1 MTTFI
6 ATKTCYKS
14 IHIINKESII
24 MISSHRTSILGT
36 LFGLAIA
43 ISPLMLHAPVQA
55 APKSSYQDSCKDITI
70 NDSKLSAQCLNQA
83 ERYQP
88 TSISIQGIQNKNG
101 ALNFTR
107 LGVRS
112 SYHETCTRIGVAGA
126 KLSARCT
133 TNDGSQKF
141 SMILI
146 PGIKNI
152 NGYLSY

>member
-1 MTTFI
+1 M
-6 ATKTCYKS
+6 
-14 IHIINKESII
+14 INSR
-24 MISSHRTSILGT
+24 RTSILGT
-36 LFGLAIA
+36 LFGLTIA
-43 ISPLMLHAPVQA
+43 ISPLLSHAPAQA
-55 APKSSYQDSCKDITI
+55 APSSSYQDSCRDIKI
-70 NDSKLSAQCLNQA
+70 DGSKLLARCLNQA

-88 TSISIQGIQNKNG
+88 TSIFIQGIQNKNG

-112 SYHETCTRIGVAGA
+112 SYHETCTRIGIAGA
-126 KLSARCT
+126 KISAYCT
-133 TNDGSQKF
+133 TNDGGQRF